1 MYKVLYGE
9 GHTCTTKNIPEACLP
24 VCLPV
29 LALIQERGRPHMSHT
44 HLNGRG
50 SGM

>member
-24 VCLPV
+24 V

-44 HLNGRG
+44 YLNGRG
-50 SGM
+50 SRM

>member
-1 MYKVLYGE
+1 MYHQE
-9 GHTCTTKNIPEACLP
+9 HTRSLP
-24 VCLPV
+24 ACLPV
-29 LALIQERGRPHMSHT
+29 LALIQEKGSPHMSHT

>member
-24 VCLPV
+24 ACLPV
-29 LALIQERGRPHMSHT
+29 LALIQERADHICPT
-44 HLNGRG
+44 HI
-50 SGM
+50 